1 MCQIWLSC
9 LKNED
14 IIHSI
19 YFKRNE
25 SSVVACTRTL
35 GALFDTLVYCS
46 IGFNGKGRQAGERTN
61 FALLHTHSLFGL
73 LWRDRCRFGELRE
86 EVNGNWEDN
95 RRVLLCCDGTQSLIR
110 KKVTISTWI
119 DCNKIETDA
128 KKNQTGS
135 KFHYY
140 LKIHIILPIL
150 MKLC

>member
-1 MCQIWLSC
+1 MKASYTVFT
-9 LKNED
+9 LKEM
-14 IIHSI
+14 
-19 YFKRNE
+19 RVC
-25 SSVVACTRTL
+25 SVVACTRTL

-110 KKVTISTWI
+110 KRLLSVLGLIATK
-119 DCNKIETDA
+119 
-128 KKNQTGS
+128 
-135 KFHYY
+135 
-140 LKIHIILPIL
+140 
-150 MKLC
+150 